1 MSLVLVVFLGSFLIC
16 ERETDDSSIAT
27 ADVEVGWVG
36 RDEVGGTYINIGVSW
51 VDINIKVSWT
61 DTIVEVSWTESS
73 AVVSELRLIE
83 VLEDVLVLSLVDC
96 WQNKVLISFDFT
108 GLIFKLF
115 A

>member
-16 ERETDDSSIAT
+16 EGETDDISIAT

-36 RDEVGGTYINIGVSW
+36 RDEIGETYINVGVSW

-61 DTIVEVSWTESS
+61 DTIVEVSWTGSS

>member
-16 ERETDDSSIAT
+16 EGETDDISIAT

-36 RDEVGGTYINIGVSW
+36 RDEVGETYINVGVSW

-61 DTIVEVSWTESS
+61 DTIVEVSWTGSS

-83 VLEDVLVLSLVDC
+83 VLEDVLVLSLVDW

>member
-16 ERETDDSSIAT
+16 EGETDDISTAT

-36 RDEVGGTYINIGVSW
+36 RDEVGETYINVGVSW

-61 DTIVEVSWTESS
+61 DTIVEVSWTGSS